1 LRLLILIP
9 LLLVAACVS
18 TTPEADKKS
27 ARNSAQTNTT
37 LGQNYMDR
45 GQYEIALEKLKKAIV
60 YDKTYAP
67 AYTVLGM
74 LYDTLGE
81 TEEAGV
87 EYKRAVQYAPKN
99 GDVNNNYGAW
109 LCANGKSK
117 DAEKYFTAAL
127 DDPFYSTPAIAMA
140 NAGNCALAQGELD
153 KAEKFLR
160 QSLDYDNRLP
170 AALLPMANVSYQ
182 QGSFLRARAFL
193 QRYQAVG
200 EMNEESLYLGYQIE
214 SELGDE
220 ESAEKYRIEL
230 LEQYPGTIQA
240 SGRAGRELQ
249 ND

>member
-1 LRLLILIP
+1 
-9 LLLVAACVS
+9 
-18 TTPEADKKS
+18 
-27 ARNSAQTNTT
+27 
-37 LGQNYMDR
+37 
-45 GQYEIALEKLKKAIV
+45 
-60 YDKTYAP
+60 
-67 AYTVLGM
+67 
-74 LYDTLGE
+74 
-81 TEEAGV
+81 
-87 EYKRAVQYAPKN
+87 
-99 GDVNNNYGAW
+99 
-109 LCANGKSK
+109 
-117 DAEKYFTAAL
+117 
-127 DDPFYSTPAIAMA
+127 
-140 NAGNCALAQGELD
+140 LD

-220 ESAEKYRIEL
+220 GAAEKYRIKL